1 MGNEM
6 EKDNII
12 ETSPGD
18 DDLMLPEG
26 YGADDDLFADP
37 KTWTGKQ
44 ADESAEESGDGE
56 EGKDDGAE
64 DAPTTAQETAQDV
77 QGNDDADAPTTE
89 QDAPTTEQDAPTTAQ
104 ETEAT
109 PNMLK
114 FKAKYDSQETD
125 VEVKESDLPGIWQKA
140 QNHDRMQSRF
150 NEQQTLIGELDAMAR
165 MMGYANARDMKDKAA
180 GAYRDAEI
188 KSMTDTGVPERI
200 AKAVVAQEMQSRS
213 AAPSA
218 PYATG
223 EPPQATPAV
232 RNPAAE
238 VAELLQAR
246 PELRGQ
252 QIPREVLSAAAA
264 GKNLLLAFTEHENR
278 QKTVEVEKAQQENSI
293 LKQNA
298 ANAAKAPVKGTA
310 SGGSPKDKGGED
322 DFLKGFNADN

>member
-1 MGNEM
+1 MGAEY
-6 EKDNII
+6 EQDNII
-12 ETSPGD
+12 NTSPED
-18 DDLMLPEG
+18 EDAMLPEG
-26 YGADDDLFADP
+26 YGADDDVFADP
-37 KTWTGKQ
+37 QKWTGERS
-44 ADESAEESGDGE
+44 DEGAGQSADGE
-56 EGKDDGAE
+56 DGKGDGAE

-89 QDAPTTEQDAPTTAQ
+89 QDAPTTAQ
-104 ETEAT
+104 EGTEK

-213 AAPSA
+213 AAPAAAPQTAPSA
-218 PYATG
+218 QVAP
-223 EPPQATPAV
+223 V
-232 RNPAAE
+232 RNPQAE
-238 VAELLQAR
+238 VAELLAAK
-246 PELRGQ
+246 PELYGK
-252 QIPREVLSAAAA
+252 QIPQEVFVASAVGGKSLLTAYTEYEAAKSRSEA
-264 GKNLLLAFTEHENR
+264 EKLRTENNIH
-278 QKTVEVEKAQQENSI
+278 
-293 LKQNA
+293 KQNA
-298 ANAAKAPVKGTA
+298 ANAAKAPVKGVS
-310 SGGSPKDKGGED
+310 SGGAAKDKSGED
-322 DFLKGFNADN
+322 DFLRGFNSDY

>member
-1 MGNEM
+1 MGAEF

-12 ETSPGD
+12 ETSPED

-26 YGADDDLFADP
+26 YGAEDDLFADP

-44 ADESAEESGDGE
+44 ADESAEEPGDRE
-56 EGKDDGAE
+56 DGKGDGAE

-77 QGNDDADAPTTE
+77 TGSDNALTPTTE
-89 QDAPTTEQDAPTTAQ
+89 SAAPTTAQ
-104 ETEAT
+104 ETAAA

-213 AAPSA
+213 AAPAAA
-218 PYATG
+218 PQT
-223 EPPQATPAV
+223 PPPAQAYPV
-232 RNPAAE
+232 RNPQAE
-238 VAELLQAR
+238 VAELLAAK
-246 PELRGQ
+246 PELHGKQ
-252 QIPREVLSAAAA
+252 LPHEVFAASVLG
-264 GKNLLLAFTEHENR
+264 GKSLLTAYTEYEATKSRSEAEKLRTEN
-278 QKTVEVEKAQQENSI
+278 NI
-293 LKQNA
+293 HKQNA
-298 ANAAKAPVKGTA
+298 ANAAKAPVKGVSA
-310 SGGSPKDKGGED
+310 GGAAKDKSGED
-322 DFLKGFNADN
+322 DFLRGFNSDY